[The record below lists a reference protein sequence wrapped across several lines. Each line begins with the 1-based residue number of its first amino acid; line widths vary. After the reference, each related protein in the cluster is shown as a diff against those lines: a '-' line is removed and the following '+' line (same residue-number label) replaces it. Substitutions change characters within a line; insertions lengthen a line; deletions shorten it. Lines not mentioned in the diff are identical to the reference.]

1 MEIHTKRGDDE
12 DAHVCFTDTIDRVGV
27 TGFCHPS
34 MAQNTGTAEDVVRQA
49 VSALAAND
57 QPTLAKLSIDQSEFK
72 RYLWPRLSTQM
83 SGTNT
88 NADKYY
94 TTFQK
99 VSQVGVTEA
108 NTALGGK
115 KWEVVKVDL
124 EAVQR
129 KGKGFQLLGPPSV
142 TLRDESG
149 QEKTVKILGGL
160 LERDGTYKVTTY
172 YVSPSQRTSK

>member
-1 MEIHTKRGDDE
+1 MKMRTFVLRTLLI
-12 DAHVCFTDTIDRVGV
+12 AVGA
-27 TGFCHPS
+27 TGFCHLS
-34 MAQNTGTAEDVVRQA
+34 MAQNTGAAEDVVRQA

-57 QPTLAKLSIDQSEFK
+57 QPTLTKLSIDQSEFK
-72 RYLWPRLSTQM
+72 KYVWPRLATQM

-124 EAVQR
+124 ESVQR
-129 KGKGFQLLGPPSV
+129 KGKDFQLLGPPSV

-160 LERDGTYKVTTY
+160 LERDGAYKVTTY
-172 YVSPSQRTSK
+172 YVSPSQRTNK